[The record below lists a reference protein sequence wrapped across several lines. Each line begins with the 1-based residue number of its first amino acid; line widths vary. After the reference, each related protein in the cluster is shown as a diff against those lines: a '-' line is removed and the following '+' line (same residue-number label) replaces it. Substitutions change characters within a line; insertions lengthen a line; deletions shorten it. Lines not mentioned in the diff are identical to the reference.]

1 MPLEFHD
8 IQYQQGD
15 PRLEASLSFMDGTIV
30 GLTGPN
36 GAGKSVFLELAA
48 GLRKPDRGHV
58 DGPANR
64 AIARES
70 LCSGSAGEVRASIDS
85 ALQQNPDL
93 LIVGPSFALT
103 DPAYQAKTIAA
114 FHQLRRTGAIVL
126 LASHD
131 LALLER
137 HCDEVVV
144 LDQGRV
150 RRRGDPHL
158 VLQDYRRLIHESL
171 KRSSP
176 AAELAPSARHGDQRA
191 EVVALRILNSAGEP
205 ATLVQSGEQVTIQA
219 HVRFREAIANPV
231 VGVLLRSRIGVTV
244 YGTNTELEKVE
255 LGPCAAGDEMKLNFR
270 FECNLCPGEYTVTVA
285 SHDPDG
291 TAHDWLEDAIQ
302 FTVSDTRDT
311 AGVANLKARV
321 TLESSTG

>member
-150 RRRGDPHL
+150 RGRGDPHL

-302 FTVSDTRDT
+302 FTVSDTRYT